1 MLWLLQFLFGAF
13 LAYYSIS
20 PRLRGFINHLIMRL
34 FRRVKPFVG
43 ASYPK
48 VKFRYVLEDNKEAE
62 EIGEPLELETE
73 PIKLGAKHGI
83 FVGEEKIQEWLRAN
97 PDLVKVNKVKELVE

>member
-1 MLWLLQFLFGAF
+1 MLWLAQFFIGVY
-13 LAYYSIS
+13 LAYYCIS
-20 PRLRGFINHLIMRL
+20 PRLRGFTNRLIVRL
-34 FRRVKPFVG
+34 FRIVKPSAVV
-43 ASYPK
+43 SYPK

-83 FVGEEKIQEWLRAN
+83 FVEEEKIQAWISTN
-97 PDLVKVNKVKELVE
+97 PDLAKLNNVRM